1 MKITSAKVLDVR
13 VPTSDNM
20 LGSDPF
26 HKAPDYSSAVLHL
39 ETDGGL
45 RGVSVVFTVGA
56 GTDWIGSWHRRPRDL
71 GRRVYFRRVL
81 RSPGQALPKA
91 E

>member
-1 MKITSAKVLDVR
+1 MKITSAKVIDVR
-13 VPTSDNM
+13 VPTSDKM

-39 ETDGGL
+39 ETD
-45 RGVSVVFTVGA
+45 
-56 GTDWIGSWHRRPRDL
+56 WPWHTRPRDL
-71 GRRVYFRRVL
+71 NRWVYFRRVL